1 MKKTFIAIM
10 MMAGC
15 ALSANANTM
24 GPVDPE
30 FEAWVYMQVAAGQMT
45 VEQAE
50 AAIVNHMNGDYGIDT
65 YAIANPNNNKNG
77 KKNNG
82 GGGTYIPEEEIPYS
96 LDPTIPSGK
105 GKGKKK

>member
-30 FEAWVYMQVAAGQMT
+30 FEAWVYMQVAAGEMT
-45 VEQAE
+45 AVEAE
-50 AAIVNHMNGDYGIDT
+50 EMIVAAMNGDFGVST
-65 YAIANPNNNKNG
+65 CAIANPNNNKNG

-82 GGGTYIPEEEIPYS
+82 GGGTYIPEEEIPLS
-96 LDPTIPSGK
+96 LTPTTGNGK
-105 GKGKKK
+105 YKNKNK